1 MSSRSPLVSRPGR
14 TWLASIA
21 LLVSC
26 VGAFGCTREVV
37 PDPRTA
43 AREWEE
49 ALRRDDRKAIYE
61 MLTAAAQRAHG
72 TRGVDRLLTENREE
86 IVALAGAAKSGES
99 QLRATAE
106 LSYGDGQVAELVLE
120 DGRFRVLGDE
130 ALPLAAQSPTDALRQ
145 LRAALQ
151 RRSYGALLRLLTRET
166 RWMLESEVQ
175 ALVDALEEPGGLQ
188 IKVEGRRAKAS
199 LPGGHTVTL
208 EHEDGV
214 WTIKDFD

>member
-1 MSSRSPLVSRPGR
+1 MVVL
-14 TWLASIA
+14 
-21 LLVSC
+21 SC
-26 VGAFGCTREVV
+26 AGVAGCTREVV

-49 ALRRDDRKAIYE
+49 ALRRDDRKTIYE
-61 MLTAAAQRAHG
+61 MLTAASQRAYG
-72 TRGVDRLLTENREE
+72 AQGVERLLGDNRDE
-86 IVALAGAAKSGES
+86 IVALAGAARASDARV
-99 QLRATAE
+99 RATAT
-106 LSYGDGQVAELVLE
+106 LTYGDGQVAELVLE
-120 DGRFRVLGDE
+120 EGRFRVLGDE
-130 ALPLAAQSPTDALRQ
+130 ALPLAAKSPSDALRQ

-175 ALVDALEEPGGLQ
+175 ALVEALEEPGGLQ

>member
-1 MSSRSPLVSRPGR
+1 M
-14 TWLASIA
+14 
-21 LLVSC
+21 
-26 VGAFGCTREVV
+26 
-37 PDPRTA
+37 PDPRSA

-49 ALRRDDRKAIYE
+49 ALQRDDRKAIYE
-61 MLTAAAQRAHG
+61 MLTAASQRAYG
-72 TRGVDRLLTENREE
+72 TRGVDKLLGENRSE
-86 IVALAGAAKSGES
+86 IVARAQAASS
-99 QLRATAE
+99 SAARVRATAT
-106 LSYGDGQVAELVLE
+106 LGYGDGQFAELVLE
-120 DGRFRVLGDE
+120 SGRFRVFGDE
-130 ALPLAAQSPTDALRQ
+130 ALPVEAKSPAEALRQ